1 MTGSAANRGPVAHPG
16 ELRRVEHAVA
26 RILAETDRPVEVY
39 EAALEAIGRPLGWQ
53 LGAVWELDPAEDR
66 LRCVRTWHA
75 GARAEQF
82 QALSEALA
90 LGSGEGLPGRVLASG
105 EPAWMIDAPE
115 DANFPRADA
124 ARRSGFH
131 AGFGFP
137 LRSPRGVVGVMEFF
151 SGELR
156 EPDERLLATMS
167 ALGSQVGQFVARR
180 RAEEEVRASESRLR
194 AMLETALDAVV
205 TMDARGHV
213 IGWNHAAE
221 AIFGYQAGEAVGR
234 EMAELIVPPSLRD
247 AHRQGLA
254 RFLDTESG
262 VVLDRRLELRG
273 MRRDGTEFPVELT
286 ITRIALP
293 GEPTFTGYLRDITD
307 RVRAD
312 HELRASRAR
321 LVEVAD
327 AERKRIQRNL
337 HDGAQQRLTS
347 VLLILGRL
355 RAMAAAP
362 EHLLVRAI
370 DELAAGLDE
379 IRELASGLHPAV
391 LAERGLVAALEAL
404 ALRAPVP
411 VEVQAVPARQLPE
424 QVEAAAYYVVAE
436 ALANVHKHAGAG
448 RIVVRATTDERC
460 LVVTVGD
467 DGVGGADQEGE
478 GLRGL
483 ADRVEALGGRLALDS
498 PAGGGTRLRA
508 EIPHGLSPLGT
519 APGGEPVVGATTEL
533 S

>member
-1 MTGSAANRGPVAHPG
+1 VNRGPVAHLG
-16 ELRRVEHAVA
+16 DLRRVEHAVA
-26 RILAETDRPVEVY
+26 RILAEREGPVEVY

-53 LGAVWELDPAEDR
+53 LGAVWELDPAVGR
-66 LRCVRTWHA
+66 LHCVRTWHP
-75 GARAEQF
+75 GARAQEF
-82 QALSEALA
+82 RALSEALA
-90 LGSGEGLPGRVLASG
+90 LGPGEGLPGRVLESG
-105 EPAWMIDAPE
+105 EPVWMLDAPA

-124 ARRSGFH
+124 ARRSGLH

-156 EPDERLLATMS
+156 APDERLLATMS
-167 ALGSQVGQFVARR
+167 AVGSQVGQFVARR
-180 RAEEEVRASESRLR
+180 RVEEEVRASESRLR
-194 AMLETALDAVV
+194 AMLEAALDAVV
-205 TMDARGHV
+205 TMDAQGRV

-221 AIFGYQAGEAVGR
+221 RIFGYQADEAMGR
-234 EMAELIVPPSLRD
+234 EMAELIVPPHLRD
-247 AHRQGLA
+247 AHRKGVA
-254 RFLDTESG
+254 RFLETERG
-262 VVLDRRLELRG
+262 VVLDNRLELSG
-273 MRRDGTEFPVELT
+273 MRRDHTEFPVELT
-286 ITRIALP
+286 ITRIPLP
-293 GEPTFTGYLRDITD
+293 GAPTFTGYLRDITD
-307 RVRAD
+307 RVKAD
-312 HELRASRAR
+312 QELRASRAR

-347 VLLILGRL
+347 VLLTLGRL
-355 RAMAAAP
+355 RAIAEEP
-362 EHLLVRAI
+362 DRLLTFAI

-391 LAERGLVAALEAL
+391 LSERGLVAALEAL

-411 VEVQAVPARQLPE
+411 VELQVDVDPWVPER
-424 QVEAAAYYVVAE
+424 VEAGAYYVVAE
-436 ALANVHKHAGAG
+436 ALANVQKHAGAS
-448 RIVVRATTDERC
+448 RIVVNATTDERC
-460 LVVTVGD
+460 LVITVVD
-467 DGVGGADQEGE
+467 DGVGGADVAGE

-508 EIPHGLSPLGT
+508 EIPHGSSPGPT
-519 APGGEPVVGATTEL
+519 APGGAPAVGATIDR

>member
-1 MTGSAANRGPVAHPG
+1 MTGSEAKRGPIAHPG

-26 RILAETDRPVEVY
+26 RILAETERPVEVY

-53 LGAVWELDPAEDR
+53 LGAVWELDAREGV

-75 GARAEQF
+75 GARAKEF

-105 EPAWMIDAPE
+105 EPSWIVDAPG

-124 ARRSGFH
+124 ARRSGLH

-151 SGELR
+151 SGDLR
-156 EPDERLLATMS
+156 APDERLLATMG

-194 AMLETALDAVV
+194 AMLEAALDAVV
-205 TMDARGHV
+205 SMDARGRV

-221 AIFGYQAGEAVGR
+221 AIFGYQAREAVGR
-234 EMAELIVPPSLRD
+234 EMAELIVPPALRD
-247 AHRQGLA
+247 AHRRGLA
-254 RFLDTESG
+254 RFLETESG

-286 ITRIALP
+286 ITRIALT
-293 GEPTFTGYLRDITD
+293 GAPTFTGYLRDITD
-307 RVRAD
+307 RVTAD

-347 VLLILGRL
+347 VLLTLGRL
-355 RAMAAAP
+355 RAMAAEP
-362 EHLLVRAI
+362 DGLLVFAI

-391 LAERGLVAALEAL
+391 LSERGLVAALETL
-404 ALRAPVP
+404 ALRASVP
-411 VEVQAVPARQLPE
+411 VELDAVLERRLPE
-424 QVEAAAYYVVAE
+424 QVEAGAYYVVAE

-448 RIVVRATTDERC
+448 RVVVRARTDERC
-460 LVVTVGD
+460 LAIAVVD
-467 DGVGGADQEGE
+467 DGIGGADEEGD

-483 ADRVEALGGRLALDS
+483 ADRVEALGGRLTLDS

-508 EIPHGLSPLGT
+508 EIPHGVPAQT
-519 APGGEPVVGATTEL
+519 APGGGPIVSATI
-533 S
+533 